1 MFGLIE
7 ILNDDLLKFRSK
19 FLLRFT
25 NSQTMPNLGD
35 KHQKLSERFK
45 SIFTQPFF
53 ILQILPDEENVAW
66 IETPSAIGF
75 ICGITF
81 GVLVCIVFL
90 VINIYVCCT
99 KDSSKSSKT
108 LSVIQSINTGST
120 LGSVRRSNMDL
131 DDNISIKSEASNRP
145 GSRQGR
151 L

>member
-1 MFGLIE
+1 
-7 ILNDDLLKFRSK
+7 
-19 FLLRFT
+19 
-25 NSQTMPNLGD
+25 MPNIGD

-45 SIFTQPFF
+45 SVFTQPFF
-53 ILQILPDEENVAW
+53 VLQTLPDEENVAW

-108 LSVIQSINTGST
+108 LSVIQSTNTGST
-120 LGSVRRSNMDL
+120 LGSVRRSIMDL
-131 DDNISIKSEASNRP
+131 EGLDNISMKSEASNRP
-145 GSRQGR
+145 GSRQGH

>member
-19 FLLRFT
+19 FLLRFP
-25 NSQTMPNLGD
+25 NSQTLPNIGD
-35 KHQKLSERFK
+35 KYHKLSERFK

-108 LSVIQSINTGST
+108 LSVIQSTNTGST

-145 GSRQGR
+145 GSRQGH

>member
-1 MFGLIE
+1 
-7 ILNDDLLKFRSK
+7 
-19 FLLRFT
+19 
-25 NSQTMPNLGD
+25 MPNIGD

-45 SIFTQPFF
+45 LVFTQPFF

-108 LSVIQSINTGST
+108 LSVIQSTNTGST
-120 LGSVRRSNMDL
+120 LGSVRRSNLDL
-131 DDNISIKSEASNRP
+131 EDNISIKSEASNRP

>member
-1 MFGLIE
+1 
-7 ILNDDLLKFRSK
+7 
-19 FLLRFT
+19 
-25 NSQTMPNLGD
+25 MPNIGD

-45 SIFTQPFF
+45 SVFTQPFF
-53 ILQILPDEENVAW
+53 VLQTLPDEENVAW

-108 LSVIQSINTGST
+108 LSVIQSTNNTGST
-120 LGSVRRSNMDL
+120 LGSVRRSIMDL
-131 DDNISIKSEASNRP
+131 EGLDNISMKSEASNRP
-145 GSRQGR
+145 GSRQGH